1 MFASISNVVLRPAV
15 VISVFLILA
24 AAATTVGALAQVPTQ
39 PVTQPVAA
47 LTISPNQLSS
57 YMRAHAKVLGNRLLQ
72 PGNERVAQVG
82 TLVTAGAQPVP
93 LTVTYEISGKAR
105 IDLPDRSIGYDG
117 TNTWASKGA
126 VAQEDLELLEALVND
141 SPEYLFMG
149 QAQHLV
155 TRYYGPAFRFD
166 DGKAKNYTGPYYDVH
181 EVVDSVIGT
190 KQTQVRIYCINS
202 QTYTLE
208 RVQQDTLR
216 SAKKVRIETVL
227 GAWKYFGGQQFPT
240 SVTRTQDGQQL
251 FSLTITNA
259 TTGPSLP
266 DGFLAAPKP

>member
-1 MFASISNVVLRPAV
+1 MFGSISNVVLRRAV
-15 VISVFLILA
+15 AISVFLILV
-24 AAATTVGALAQVPTQ
+24 AATTAGILAQAPTQ
-39 PVTQPVAA
+39 GVAA
-47 LTISPNQLSS
+47 LTISPHQLSS

-72 PGNERVAQVG
+72 PGNERVTQVG
-82 TLVTAGAQPVP
+82 SLVTVGAQPAPV
-93 LTVTYEISGKAR
+93 TITYEISGKVR
-105 IDLPDRSIGYDG
+105 IDFSGRSVGHDG
-117 TNTWASKGA
+117 TNTWATAGA
-126 VAQEDLELLEALVND
+126 VVQRDFELLEALVND
-141 SPEYLFMG
+141 SSEYLFMG
-149 QAQHLV
+149 QAQHLA

-181 EVVDSVIGT
+181 EVVDSVLGT

-202 QTYTLE
+202 QTYVLE

-251 FSLTITNA
+251 FSLTIDNV
-259 TTGPSLP
+259 TTGPTLP
-266 DGFLAAPKP
+266 DGFLTAPKP